1 MNPKQ
6 TKTIYQ
12 LKLHETVVEQIWNK
26 YQAQITGYLYITRVP
41 GGWLYRRADPN
52 KGCSDQTVFVPFNN
66 EFMCPE
72 KE

>member
-1 MNPKQ
+1 MSSEQ
-6 TKTIYQ
+6 KTIYQ
-12 LKLHETVVEQIWNK
+12 LKLHETI
-26 YQAQITGYLYITRVP
+26 QITECLYITRVP

-52 KGCSDQTVFVPFNN
+52 EGCSDQTVFVPFNN